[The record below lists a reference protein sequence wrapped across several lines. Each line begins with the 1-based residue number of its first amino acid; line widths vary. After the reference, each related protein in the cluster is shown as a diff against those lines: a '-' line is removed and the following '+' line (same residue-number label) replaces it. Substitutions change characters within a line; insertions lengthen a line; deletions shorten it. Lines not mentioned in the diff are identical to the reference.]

1 MTLKV
6 FINLIRY
13 KNYIKNLIIF
23 LPLFLNNTS
32 WSVLSYI
39 NLIGPVIFFSFLAS
53 SIYII
58 NDIRDLD
65 LDKKHIEK
73 KHRPI
78 PSGKIS
84 IKSARLVSYALGL
97 VSLLY
102 FIIFSNPKILAFV
115 LAYFVL
121 NILYS
126 YHLKKIKY
134 LDLLIIS
141 SGFII
146 RIFIGSIISNVIL
159 SNFLLLQ
166 ILFFSIF
173 ILICKRRENYFSYGN
188 SINSIYSIKEL
199 NILSKS
205 FLILNILNYFIY
217 IFEDSRFTH
226 SLSIE
231 FSFIIFSFLIFR
243 YYINT
248 MKNINFDPIS
258 IFFSDKY
265 LVIFSGFYLLNFIL
279 GFYGYY

>member
-1 MTLKV
+1 M
-6 FINLIRY
+6 
-13 KNYIKNLIIF
+13 
-23 LPLFLNNTS
+23 
-32 WSVLSYI
+32 
-39 NLIGPVIFFSFLAS
+39 
-53 SIYII
+53 
-58 NDIRDLD
+58 
-65 LDKKHIEK
+65 LDKSFFLD
-73 KHRPI
+73 PQFCQT
-78 PSGKIS
+78 
-84 IKSARLVSYALGL
+84 
-97 VSLLY
+97 LLQ
-102 FIIFSNPKILAFV
+102 KQ
-115 LAYFVL
+115 
-121 NILYS
+121 
-126 YHLKKIKY
+126 
-134 LDLLIIS
+134 DQ
-141 SGFII
+141 
-146 RIFIGSIISNVIL
+146 
-159 SNFLLLQ
+159 FLLLQ